1 MTTAVPLSALATSL
15 EDINA
20 PLTRRFYSQRG
31 CPYIR
36 KSAEV
41 SLISRAGGWTLVPTE
56 ETLAAMLALQ
66 KYNITAP
73 VSERKS
79 FLTEFSAT
87 EYEYIIVPLS
97 TELDF
102 FILQPGEAPRRFSSP
117 YTGLPRVTSSAHP
130 FFVAFDSADEDR
142 AIRCPYLQDLEP
154 GLHAAHRALV
164 P

>member
-1 MTTAVPLSALATSL
+1 MNAAYYTS
-15 EDINA
+15 EI
-20 PLTRRFYSQRG
+20 
-31 CPYIR
+31 
-36 KSAEV
+36 
-41 SLISRAGGWTLVPTE
+41 GGGFFNQSCWRLDFGPNE

-73 VSERKS
+73 VSKRKS

-130 FFVAFDSADEDR
+130 FFVPSTR
-142 AIRCPYLQDLEP
+142 
-154 GLHAAHRALV
+154 G
-164 P
+164 